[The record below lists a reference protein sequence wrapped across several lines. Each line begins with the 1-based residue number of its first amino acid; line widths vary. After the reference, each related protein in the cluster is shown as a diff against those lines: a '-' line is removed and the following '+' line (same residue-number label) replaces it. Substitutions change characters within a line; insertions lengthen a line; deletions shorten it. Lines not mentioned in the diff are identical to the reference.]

1 MKTTS
6 RRTQQDYLLVFKLGF
21 VSQIEK
27 GEMTYRQAQE
37 CYGIQGCS
45 AALV

>member
-6 RRTQQDYLLVFKLGF
+6 RRTQQDYFLAFKLAF

-27 GEMTYRQAQE
+27 GEMTYR
-37 CYGIQGCS
+37 
-45 AALV
+45 